1 MTDLRDPPVAPAVR
15 PGAGDRPVPRRRA
28 RPAVLA
34 FAAVVVVGVIVRFA
48 AATPLWLDEAL
59 SVSIA
64 RLDLADLPAALRRDG
79 HPPLYYLV
87 LHAWSGAFGD
97 GDLAVRSLS
106 GVFAVATLPL
116 AWLSGRR
123 VAGRASAAAAV
134 VLVAISPFAVRY
146 ATEARMYAMVM
157 ALVFAGHLLVRGAL
171 DRGPSPDGST
181 ASVSP
186 HRLVGLAAVAGALYL
201 THYWSFFL
209 AAATVGGLAVVWRR
223 DPRAWRR
230 AAALRTGSA
239 IAAGGLAFLPWL
251 PSFLAQLRSTGTPWG
266 LTARPP
272 DVFSIT
278 FVDLGG
284 PAAEGILTGGVLLLL
299 LAAGLFAVRPGPG
312 GVADPLVADTGVEL
326 DLRTAQPAR
335 GEAAVAVATLALGGV
350 AGFLTESAFASR
362 YAAVVFPLL
371 VVVAARGVAA
381 LSPPKARVIALA
393 AMVALGAPGAYR
405 ALTYE
410 RTQAEV
416 LAAAIAAEAGP
427 DDVVVTCPDQLG
439 PSLVRALDQGG
450 TGALRVVGYPTLE
463 RPDRVDWI
471 DYEAR
476 NRASDAEAV
485 AGEVLT
491 SVPAEA
497 TVWLVTNTSYRTFEG
512 RCERLE
518 VALGA
523 VRPSRSVAS
532 ARPDRFFESGEL
544 ISFGPEPGAG
554 SAGG

>member
-15 PGAGDRPVPRRRA
+15 SGEGERPDPRRRA
-28 RPAVLA
+28 GPAVLA
-34 FAAVVVVGVIVRFA
+34 FAAVVAVGVIVRFA

-64 RLDLADLPAALRRDG
+64 RLDPADLAAALRRDG

-106 GVFAVATLPL
+106 GAFAVATLPL

-123 VAGRASAAAAV
+123 VAGRAGAAAAV
-134 VLVAISPFAVRY
+134 VLVAVSPFAVRY
-146 ATEARMYAMVM
+146 ATETRMYAMVM
-157 ALVFAGHLLVRGAL
+157 ALVFAGHLLLRGAL
-171 DRGPSPDGST
+171 DGRSSPAGR
-181 ASVSP
+181 AGSVSLP
-186 HRLVGLAAVAGALYL
+186 RLAGVAGVAGALYL

-209 AAATVGGLAVVWRR
+209 AAATVGILAVVWRR
-223 DPRAWRR
+223 DPQAWRR
-230 AAALRTGSA
+230 VAALRCATA
-239 IAAGGLAFLPWL
+239 VVAGGVAFLPWL

-266 LTARPP
+266 IAARPT
-272 DVFSIT
+272 DVFGAT

-284 PAAEGILTGGVLLLL
+284 PAAEGV
-299 LAAGLFAVRPGPG
+299 LAAGLLLVLLAVGLLAVRPGAG
-312 GVADPLVADTGVEL
+312 AIAEASVTDAGVEL
-326 DLRTAQPAR
+326 DLRTAPPAR
-335 GEAAVAVATLALGGV
+335 GEAVVAVATLALGGV
-350 AGFLTESAFASR
+350 VGFLTESAYASR

-371 VVVAARGVAA
+371 VLVAARGVAA

-393 AMVALGAPGAYR
+393 AVVVLGVPGVYR
-405 ALTYE
+405 ALSHD

-416 LAAAIAAEAGP
+416 LAAAIAAEAGS
-427 DDVVVTCPDQLG
+427 DDVIVTCPDQLG

-463 RPDRVDWI
+463 RPERVDWT
-471 DYEAR
+471 DYEER
-476 NRASDAEAV
+476 NRASDPEAV
-485 AGEVLT
+485 AGELLA
-491 SVPAEA
+491 SVPAGG

-518 VALGA
+518 AALGA
-523 VRPSRSVAS
+523 ARPSRSVVS
-532 ARPDRFFESGEL
+532 AKPGLFFESGEL

-554 SAGG
+554 SASG